1 MLYIKA
7 LTRHSRTLF
16 AVKHKM
22 DLLIILPKESGW
34 VL

>member
-1 MLYIKA
+1 MFYKKA
-7 LTRHSRTLF
+7 LTRHSRTPF

-22 DLLIILPKESGW
+22 DLVIILPKESGW

>member
-22 DLLIILPKESGW
+22 DLPKESGW

>member
-7 LTRHSRTLF
+7 LTRHSRTPF

-22 DLLIILPKESGW
+22 DLVIILTKESGW